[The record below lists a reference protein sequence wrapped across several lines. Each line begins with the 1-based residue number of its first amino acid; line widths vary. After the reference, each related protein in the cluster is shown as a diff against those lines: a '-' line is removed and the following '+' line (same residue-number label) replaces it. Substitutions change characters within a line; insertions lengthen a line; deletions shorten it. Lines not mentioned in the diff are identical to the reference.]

1 MKAQGRMV
9 VWRHTFLIS
18 VLDGGELSVSCSGR
32 LTPGHSL
39 KRRLVG
45 PQNQYGRFEEE
56 KHRLPLPGIE
66 PRFVGCLAH
75 SLVTRPIQL
84 SRISNVQCRRYIANS
99 HCINK

>member
-1 MKAQGRMV
+1 MV